1 MTNRV
6 PPLSY
11 RWVIYNGINRLL
23 PWEFVHDEKRDAFD
37 AIYYKEAVGIDK
49 HKVFT
54 FARRVDCDDLA
65 AFVMK
70 DNVVT
75 DRVVYF
81 HPGYSI
87 TAFGNDYLVNGYYDN
102 FWEFFEKVMIPD
114 SKDREDE
121 GEMA

>member
-1 MTNRV
+1 MTSRV

-11 RWVIYNGINRLL
+11 RWVRFNGINRLL
-23 PWEFVHDEKRDAFD
+23 PWEFVDDASREYFD
-37 AIYYKEAVGIDK
+37 TVYYKEALGVYK
-49 HKVFT
+49 HKVYT

-81 HPGYSI
+81 HPGYSNSLV
-87 TAFGNDYLVNGYYDN
+87 GNDHLVNGYYDS
-102 FWEFFEKVMIPD
+102 FWEFFEKVVIPE

-121 GEMA
+121 GELV